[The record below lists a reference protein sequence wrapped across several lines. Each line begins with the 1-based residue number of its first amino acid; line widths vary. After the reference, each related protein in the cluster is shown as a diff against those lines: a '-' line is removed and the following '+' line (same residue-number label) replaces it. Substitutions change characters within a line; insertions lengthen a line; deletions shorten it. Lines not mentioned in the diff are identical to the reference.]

1 MEQIPP
7 KDFEDFSKNH
17 QIIKTLQKIKADIIL
32 SDAKLKEVEDTQ
44 NEILKKFSEQDIE
57 NQTELLSLKA

>member
-1 MEQIPP
+1 
-7 KDFEDFSKNH
+7 
-17 QIIKTLQKIKADIIL
+17 LQKIKADIIL
-32 SDAKLKEVEDTQ
+32 SDAKLKEVEDIQ